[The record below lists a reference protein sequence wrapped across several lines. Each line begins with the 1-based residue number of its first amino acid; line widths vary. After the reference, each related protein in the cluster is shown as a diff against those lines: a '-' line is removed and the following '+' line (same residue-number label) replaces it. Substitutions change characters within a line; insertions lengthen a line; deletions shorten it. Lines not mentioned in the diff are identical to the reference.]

1 MRKSR
6 IELFECVQVNGGA
19 NWAALVGYK
28 GESQTAVLIKA
39 VAFNSDRTR
48 AIKNAIKL
56 FRRKEANA

>member
-6 IELFECVQVNGGA
+6 IELFECVQHHSG
-19 NWAALVGYK
+19 NWSALVGYK

-48 AIKNAIKL
+48 AIKTAIKR
-56 FRRKEANA
+56 FRLKEANA